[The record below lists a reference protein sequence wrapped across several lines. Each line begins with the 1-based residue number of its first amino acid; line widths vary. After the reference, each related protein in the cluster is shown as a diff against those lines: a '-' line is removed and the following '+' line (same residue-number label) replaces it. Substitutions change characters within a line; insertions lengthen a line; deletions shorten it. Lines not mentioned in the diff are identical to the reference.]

1 MRSLES
7 SITARIPARAA
18 AAFAAALSLS
28 IAAVAQNAT
37 TDEQAAARANEAV
50 VERYMTNVQTELTG
64 KVDTRNAAV
73 GQEVTARTRDAATL
87 ADGTALPKGTKL
99 VGHVIQV
106 AAQSK
111 DQPVAMLA
119 ITFDRAQLKDGSS
132 VALRSMIRA
141 VAPASNRSAA
151 NPFAASGPVRG
162 GVPMG
167 AGPVG
172 AGPMDSDP
180 LGTDP
185 MGGGGMSGGPV
196 ASAGGPVGGGTTG
209 TRGGG
214 GLGDGQGGLGG
225 SLPGQTTRPIG
236 QRTGMTPDMTPATGG
251 GTMPVTK
258 AGETTSTA
266 PRATALPGV
275 MLSNSA
281 GAGVSG
287 VLMASGQNISLGT
300 GTQIT
305 LGVIS
310 NQPRPAP

>member
-1 MRSLES
+1 
-7 SITARIPARAA
+7 
-18 AAFAAALSLS
+18 
-28 IAAVAQNAT
+28 
-37 TDEQAAARANEAV
+37 
-50 VERYMTNVQTELTG
+50 MTNVQTELTVT
-64 KVDTRNAAV
+64 VDTRNAVV

-132 VALRSMIRA
+132 LALRSVIRT
-141 VAPASNRSAA
+141 VAPPSNRSAA

-162 GVPMG
+162 GVPIG
-167 AGPVG
+167 GGPVG
-172 AGPMDSDP
+172 VGPIDSDP
-180 LGTDP
+180 LGSDP
-185 MGGGGMSGGPV
+185 MGGAGMGGGPV
-196 ASAGGPVGGGTTG
+196 ASVGGPVGGGNTTG

-214 GLGDGQGGLGG
+214 GLGDGGGLGG
-225 SLPGQTTRPIG
+225 GLPGQTTRPIG
-236 QRTGMTPDMTPATGG
+236 QQTGMTPDMASTAGG

-287 VLMASGQNISLGT
+287 VLMASGQNISLGS